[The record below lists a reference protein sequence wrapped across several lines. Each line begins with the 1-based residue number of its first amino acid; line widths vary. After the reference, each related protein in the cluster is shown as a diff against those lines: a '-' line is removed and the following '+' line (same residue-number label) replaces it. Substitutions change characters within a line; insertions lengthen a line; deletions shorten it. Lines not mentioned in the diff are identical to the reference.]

1 MRLFPGG
8 GPDPS
13 EAPLNFAQGANDLIC
28 ESHKALAFAP
38 DASPAAPRETAPPLP
53 VLSKLSTPHSFF
65 NLKIEMRLA

>member
-13 EAPLNFAQGANDLIC
+13 EAPLNFAQGANDPIY
-28 ESHKALAFAP
+28 ESHKALVFAP

-53 VLSKLSTPHSFF
+53 V
-65 NLKIEMRLA
+65 I